1 MNGASDR
8 TASESS
14 RLLAAPYASM
24 LSIAMCCAALA
35 LTLLRLPEF
44 DFPLTRFVRSLNDHY
59 IDHLRHPWLAWLSD
73 VGDQVGGS
81 EFLLCVS
88 ALLLAVGYAYKL
100 NLWKIAGWDT
110 LVVHAVAG
118 VASTAL
124 KHFVGRARPKFMHV
138 GVSEFSPFAGN
149 GWDSFPSGH
158 TTCSFAIA
166 TVLAVRFPKL
176 RWGVFGIALAI
187 SASRLLRGSH
197 FLTDI
202 IAGAVLGVLIA
213 VVVVHRHEW
222 RTALG
227 SALYAM
233 TPPLAVL
240 LAVITAIGHPLSDE
254 WAARALTEAG
264 LLLAWLALLILL
276 LMKVRPA
283 LFPIRATR
291 AVVLALIGLG
301 LGMCSGS
308 VWVTTVALLTGFAHG
323 LRAGRQGRP
332 DEPPHF
338 PWYREAALGL
348 GLLLSLYTMLELRG
362 ALPLG

>member
-1 MNGASDR
+1 M
-8 TASESS
+8 
-14 RLLAAPYASM
+14 
-24 LSIAMCCAALA
+24 
-35 LTLLRLPEF
+35 
-44 DFPLTRFVRSLNDHY
+44 
-59 IDHLRHPWLAWLSD
+59 
-73 VGDQVGGS
+73 
-81 EFLLCVS
+81 
-88 ALLLAVGYAYKL
+88 
-100 NLWKIAGWDT
+100 
-110 LVVHAVAG
+110 
-118 VASTAL
+118 
-124 KHFVGRARPKFMHV
+124 
-138 GVSEFSPFAGN
+138 
-149 GWDSFPSGH
+149 
-158 TTCSFAIA
+158 
-166 TVLAVRFPKL
+166 
-176 RWGVFGIALAI
+176 
-187 SASRLLRGSH
+187 
-197 FLTDI
+197 TDI

-213 VVVVHRHEW
+213 AVVVHRHEW

-227 SALYAM
+227 SALYAI

-291 AVVLALIGLG
+291 AVALALIGIG